1 MDGLSPESLTLFLIA
16 SFVGGLT
23 SGLAGFAMGLV
34 VSGVWLHVISP
45 VQTVALIAGYG
56 VLTQAYGTWVLRH
69 ALSWRSVAPFV
80 ITGAIGIPLGTLLLT
95 YVNPAYMRIGVG
107 VLLLVYSIYG
117 LARPHVRP
125 VEAGLPTD
133 LGIGFLN
140 GLLGGLTG
148 LSGVIITVWCQ
159 IRIQA
164 KDVQRTI
171 FQPVN
176 FAAMTMNVASLSVAG
191 AITGATVRLYLLGL
205 LPVFAG
211 LWIGLKLYGKLN
223 DLAFRKVILLLLLAS
238 GIVLIVPRLPF

>member
-1 MDGLSPESLTLFLIA
+1 MDGLSAESLALFLIA

-69 ALSWRSVAPFV
+69 ALSWRSVAPFI
-80 ITGAIGIPLGTLLLT
+80 ITGAIGIPLGTFLLT
-95 YVNPAYMRIGVG
+95 YVNPAYMRTGVG

-205 LPVFAG
+205 VPVFAG

-238 GIVLIVPRLPF
+238 GIALIVPRLPF

>member
-1 MDGLSPESLTLFLIA
+1 MDGLSYESLALFLV
-16 SFVGGLT
+16 STFVGGLT

-34 VSGVWLHVISP
+34 VSGVWLHIITP

-69 ALSWRSVAPFV
+69 ALSWRSVAPFI
-80 ITGAIGIPLGTLLLT
+80 ITSAIGIPLGTFLLT
-95 YVNPAYMRIGVG
+95 YVDPAWLRIGVG

-159 IRIQA
+159 VRIA
-164 KDVQRTI
+164 SKDVQRTI
-171 FQPVN
+171 FQPVT
-176 FAAMTMNVASLSVAG
+176 FSAMAMNVISLSVAG
-191 AITGATVRLYLLGL
+191 AITGATVGLCLLGL
-205 LPVFAG
+205 VPLFAG
-211 LWIGLKLYGKLN
+211 LWSGLKLYGRL
-223 DLAFRKVILLLLLAS
+223 DDAAFRKVILVLLLAS